1 MEILARIFYKIL
13 NTTSVSSINIV
24 HPESVNNFS
33 ITKENDEINDQG
45 KQPSNN
51 TQQRNYF

>member
-13 NTTSVSSINIV
+13 NTKSVSSINIV

-33 ITKENDEINDQG
+33 ITRENDEISDQG

>member
-13 NTTSVSSINIV
+13 NTTSFSSINIV

-33 ITKENDEINDQG
+33 ITRENDEINDQG